1 MMDGWDRK
9 IQDYKK
15 EVRKKCV
22 SEKAEERTVR
32 ICQNLLIRENQRFR
46 TSYFE
51 FLYQQSK
58 YIRKR
63 WWVLQGI
70 VLGYLW
76 FWIKYYGQDQQ
87 ETIRLIGV
95 LATAFAVLIV
105 PEIWKNR
112 RNKAVEIELVSY
124 YDLRQVCAAR
134 TLLFAAVD
142 LLIIMIFLAATCST
156 GQIPLYDLAVDFL
169 LTMAVYVYTF
179 PRRRSAQA
187 TGAVMSFL
195 YMPVMMAF
203 VCRTRNLPQGIFLYF
218 LIFICASVS
227 DVCALA
233 VGMAIGRH
241 KLAPVLSPKKT
252 IEGAIGGIAGS
263 AIVSCLLALVVGSIE
278 KGANVL
284 TLFLIIG
291 ICGSII
297 GQTGDLAASAIKR
310 NHGIKD
316 YGTLIPGHGGMMDR
330 FDSILFTAPVIYYL
344 SFLLSEMM

>member
-1 MMDGWDRK
+1 MK
-9 IQDYKK
+9 
-15 EVRKKCV
+15 
-22 SEKAEERTVR
+22 TR
-32 ICQNLLIRENQRFR
+32 II
-46 TSYFE
+46 S
-51 FLYQQSK
+51 
-58 YIRKR
+58 
-63 WWVLQGI
+63 
-70 VLGYLW
+70 
-76 FWIKYYGQDQQ
+76 
-87 ETIRLIGV
+87 GV
-95 LATAFAVLIV
+95 ILAVLIIGLGFPGSYPLWLMCMLCSV
-105 PEIWKNR
+105 IGYMELTTVLCKPAPAKKKVTVRKWNSMPD
-112 RNKAVEIELVSY
+112 AVALPGLLLTVLY
-124 YDLRQVCAAR
+124 YAGMMYIQWRYGVVNQTGMIAAADFW
-134 TLLFAAVD
+134 T
-142 LLIIMIFLAATCST
+142 MMM
-156 GQIPLYDLAVDFL
+156 LAVDFL

-278 KGANVL
+278 KGTNVL

-297 GQTGDLAASAIKR
+297 GQTGDLTASAIKR